1 MHQLCE
7 AEGLT
12 LQGFRAQVLLLARAS
27 GLQSQ
32 KVHRNFIM
40 PQMFHN
46 HSQSHSHYRSIGFTL
61 LYSISI
67 ERLKMLLRSGCI
79 PRFSVLAFGKTARGG
94 TASREGSFFFG
105 FDNMEKLYKW
115 KEMERAMLARGL
127 RDAKGLSMS
136 P

>member
-94 TASREGSFFFG
+94 TASREGSFFLVLITWRNYISG
-105 FDNMEKLYKW
+105 KKW
-115 KEMERAMLARGL
+115 KEQCLQEG
-127 RDAKGLSMS
+127 
-136 P
+136 